1 MKPTILIIDD
11 EVLVRENLKIV
22 FDMEGYNV
30 LLAGNG
36 EEGVGKFADNE
47 PDVVLLDVK
56 LPDIEGK
63 DVLERIRKI
72 DNDAVV
78 LIITGVPGFED
89 TVEFIKS
96 GAYDY
101 LPKPLDVEELKF
113 HVDKAIESARLRKRV
128 EYIEKEEIEKYGF
141 DKIIGESK
149 AINEV
154 CSLASRVAVSST
166 TPVLITGES
175 GTGKELLARAIHL
188 SSPRRDK
195 PFVIVNCT
203 TLSEDLL
210 ESDLFGHEK
219 GAFTGAIR
227 KKIGKFEIAQTGTI
241 FLDEIGDL
249 YPKLQMK
256 LLRVLQEHEIER
268 VGGTFPI
275 KVDVRVISAT
285 NKDLTTMVKDRG
297 FREDLYYRLNVV
309 NIKLPPLRERRDDIL
324 LLSRRFVDEFSRE
337 FKKEAKLSADAENF
351 LMAYQWRGNIRELR
365 NVIER
370 TVLLSNKNI
379 IEPGDLPE
387 DILYGNSKPTADII
401 ETAVKPL
408 MEVNELVPLEKVE
421 DMYIQKVLDKTGGNK
436 SEAARILGITR
447 QRLARKIDTPP
458 E

>member
-11 EVLVRENLKIV
+11 EALIRENLKTV
-22 FDMEGYNV
+22 FLMEGYDV
-30 LLAGNG
+30 LLAENG
-36 EEGVGKFADNE
+36 EKGVRKFSDSE

-56 LPDIEGK
+56 LPDIDGK
-63 DVLERIRKI
+63 EVLERIKKV
-72 DNDAVV
+72 DGNAVV
-78 LIITGVPGFED
+78 LIITGMPGFED
-89 TVEFIKS
+89 AVEFIKS

-101 LPKPLDVEELKF
+101 LPKPMNIEELKF
-113 HVDKAIESARLRKRV
+113 HVERALESARLKKKV
-128 EYIEKEEIEKYGF
+128 EDIERQEIEKYGF
-141 DKIIGESK
+141 ERIIGKSK
-149 AINEV
+149 AIKDV
-154 CSLASRVAVSST
+154 CSLASKVAVSST

-175 GTGKELLARAIHL
+175 GTGKELLAHAIHL

-195 PFVIVNCT
+195 PFIIVNCT

-227 KKIGKFEIAQTGTI
+227 KKIGKFEMAQTGTI

-275 KVDVRVISAT
+275 KVDVRIISAT
-285 NKDLTTMVKDRG
+285 NKDLTVMIKDNK

-309 NIKLPPLRERRDDIL
+309 NIKLPLLRERGDDIL
-324 LLSRRFVDEFSRE
+324 LLSRRFIAEFGTE
-337 FKKEAKLSADAENF
+337 FKKEVKLSVETENV
-351 LMAYQWRGNIRELR
+351 LMAYQWKGNIRELR

-370 TVLLSNKNI
+370 TVLLSNKDI
-379 IEPGDLPE
+379 IEIEDLPE
-387 DILYGNSKPTADII
+387 DILHHDFKSSSVQTDKGIKS
-401 ETAVKPL
+401 L
-408 MEVNELVPLEKVE
+408 MELRELIPLDKLEE
-421 DMYIQKVLDKTGGNK
+421 IYIGEVLDKTGGNK

-447 QRLARKIDTPP
+447 QRLARKIDD
-458 E
+458 

>member
-11 EVLVRENLKIV
+11 EVLIRENLKTV
-22 FDMEGYNV
+22 FLMEGYEV
-30 LLAGNG
+30 VLAGNG
-36 EEGVGKFADNE
+36 EDGVSKFADSE

-56 LPDIEGK
+56 LPDIDGK
-63 DVLERIRKI
+63 EVLERIKKV
-72 DNDAVV
+72 DGNAVV
-78 LIITGVPGFED
+78 LIITGMPGFED
-89 TVEFIKS
+89 AVEFIKS

-101 LPKPLDVEELKF
+101 LPKPMNIEELKF
-113 HVDKAIESARLRKRV
+113 HVERALESARLKKKV
-128 EYIEKEEIEKYGF
+128 EDIERQEIEKYGF
-141 DKIIGESK
+141 ERIIGKSK
-149 AINEV
+149 AIKDV
-154 CSLASRVAVSST
+154 CSLASKVAVSST

-188 SSPRRDK
+188 SSPRSDK
-195 PFVIVNCT
+195 PFIIVNCT
-203 TLSEDLL
+203 TLSEELL

-275 KVDVRVISAT
+275 KVDVRIISAT
-285 NKDLTTMVKDRG
+285 NKDLTLMIKDRG

-309 NIKLPPLRERRDDIL
+309 NIKLPLLRERGDDIL
-324 LLSRRFVDEFSRE
+324 LLSRRFVAEFGAE
-337 FKKEAKLSADAENF
+337 FKKEVKLSTES
-351 LMAYQWRGNIRELR
+351 YQWKGNIRELR
-365 NVIER
+365 NVIDR

-379 IEPGDLPE
+379 IVPEDFPE
-387 DILYGNSKPTADII
+387 DILYVDSKPVAEPSDKK
-401 ETAVKPL
+401 KPF
-408 MEVNELVPLEKVE
+408 MEVKELVPLEQLDE
-421 DMYIQKVLDKTGGNK
+421 MYIGAVLDKVGGNK

-447 QRLARKIDTPP
+447 QRLARKVDD
-458 E
+458 

>member
-11 EVLVRENLKIV
+11 ENLVRENLKTV
-22 FDMEGYNV
+22 FVMEGYEVV
-30 LLAGNG
+30 LAENG
-36 EEGVGKFADNE
+36 EKGISKFSDSE
-47 PDVVLLDVK
+47 PDVVLLDVR
-56 LPDIEGK
+56 LPDIDGK
-63 DVLERIRKI
+63 EVLEKIRKI
-72 DNDAVV
+72 DNNAII
-78 LIITGVPGFED
+78 LIITGAPGFED

-101 LPKPLDVEELKF
+101 LPKPFDVGELKF
-113 HVDKAIESARLRKRV
+113 HIEKALESARLRKRV
-128 EYIEKEEIEKYGF
+128 EDIERQEIEKYGF
-141 DKIIGESK
+141 DKIIGQSK
-149 AINEV
+149 AIKEV
-154 CSLASRVAVSST
+154 CSLASKVAVSST
-166 TPVLITGES
+166 TPVLLTGES

-275 KVDVRVISAT
+275 KVDARVISAT
-285 NKDLTTMVKDRG
+285 NKDLTAMTKNNE

-309 NIKLPPLRERRDDIL
+309 NIKLPSLKERGDDIL
-324 LLSRRFVDEFSRE
+324 LLSRRFVAEFSTE
-337 FKKEAKLSADAENF
+337 FKKEVKLSNEAEKV
-351 LMAYQWRGNIRELR
+351 LMIYQWKGNIRELR

-370 TVLLSNKNI
+370 TVLLSNKDTI
-379 IEPGDLPE
+379 MPEDFPE
-387 DILYGNSKPTADII
+387 DIIYADSKSAAEQSDKK
-401 ETAVKPL
+401 KPL
-408 MEVNELVPLEKVE
+408 IDIRDILPLNNLEE
-421 DMYIQKVLDKTGGNK
+421 MYIAAVLDKVGGNK

-447 QRLARKIDTPP
+447 QRLARKTTKKSL
-458 E
+458 

>member
-1 MKPTILIIDD
+1 MKPTILVIDD
-11 EVLVRENLKIV
+11 ESLIRENLKTV
-22 FDMEGYNV
+22 FLLEGYNIV
-30 LLAGNG
+30 VAGSG
-36 EEGVGKFADNE
+36 EEGISKFIDSE
-47 PDVVLLDVK
+47 PDVVLLDVR
-56 LPDIEGK
+56 LPDIDGK
-63 DVLERIRKI
+63 EVLEKIRKI
-72 DNDAVV
+72 DNNAVV
-78 LIITGVPGFED
+78 LIITGVPGFKD

-101 LPKPLDVEELKF
+101 LPKPFDVEELKF
-113 HVDKAIESARLRKRV
+113 HVEKALESARLRKKV
-128 EYIEKEEIEKYGF
+128 KDIERQEIEKYGF
-141 DKIIGESK
+141 DKIIGQSK
-149 AINEV
+149 AINDV

-203 TLSEDLL
+203 TLSEELL

-227 KKIGKFEIAQTGTI
+227 KKTGKFELAQTGTI

-309 NIKLPPLRERRDDIL
+309 NIKLPSLRERGDDIL
-324 LLSRRFVDEFSRE
+324 LLSRRFVAEFGSE
-337 FKKEAKLSADAENF
+337 FKKDVNLSPEAENT
-351 LMAYQWRGNIRELR
+351 LMSYKWKGNIRELR

-370 TVLLSNKNI
+370 TVLLSNKDI
-379 IEPGDLPE
+379 IMPEDFPE
-387 DILYGNSKPTADII
+387 DIIYADS
-401 ETAVKPL
+401 ESSAESSDMEKPL
-408 MEVNELVPLEKVE
+408 MDVKNMVPLDKLEE
-421 DMYIQKVLDKTGGNK
+421 MYITAVLDKVGGNK

-447 QRLARKIDTPP
+447 QRLARKIDS
-458 E
+458 

>member
-11 EVLVRENLKIV
+11 EVLIRENLKTV
-22 FDMEGYNV
+22 FLMEGYEV
-30 LLAGNG
+30 VLAGNG
-36 EEGVGKFADNE
+36 EDGVSKFADSE

-56 LPDIEGK
+56 LPDIDGK
-63 DVLERIRKI
+63 EVLERIKKV
-72 DNDAVV
+72 DGNAVV
-78 LIITGVPGFED
+78 LIITGMPGFED
-89 TVEFIKS
+89 AVEFIKS

-101 LPKPLDVEELKF
+101 LPKPMNIEELKF
-113 HVDKAIESARLRKRV
+113 HVERALESARLKKKV
-128 EYIEKEEIEKYGF
+128 EDIERQEIEKYGF
-141 DKIIGESK
+141 ERIIGKSK
-149 AINEV
+149 AIKDV
-154 CSLASRVAVSST
+154 CSLASKVAVSST

-188 SSPRRDK
+188 SSPRSDK
-195 PFVIVNCT
+195 PFIIVNCT
-203 TLSEDLL
+203 TLSEELL

-275 KVDVRVISAT
+275 KVDVRIISAT
-285 NKDLTTMVKDRG
+285 NKDLTLMIKDRG

-309 NIKLPPLRERRDDIL
+309 NIKLPLLRERGDDIL
-324 LLSRRFVDEFSRE
+324 LLSRRFVAEFGAE
-337 FKKEAKLSADAENF
+337 FKKEVKLSVETENV
-351 LMAYQWRGNIRELR
+351 LMAYQWKGNIRELR

-379 IEPGDLPE
+379 IVPEDFPE
-387 DILYGNSKPTADII
+387 DILYVDSKPVAEPSDKK
-401 ETAVKPL
+401 KPF
-408 MEVNELVPLEKVE
+408 MEVKELVPLEQLDE
-421 DMYIQKVLDKTGGNK
+421 MYIGAVLDKVGGNK

-447 QRLARKIDTPP
+447 QRLARKVDD
-458 E
+458 

>member
-11 EVLVRENLKIV
+11 EALVRENLKIV
-22 FDMEGYNV
+22 FVMEGYEVV
-30 LLAGNG
+30 LAENG
-36 EEGVGKFADNE
+36 EKGISKFSDSE

-56 LPDIEGK
+56 LPDIDGK
-63 DVLERIRKI
+63 EVLDRIRKI

-78 LIITGVPGFED
+78 LIFTGAPGFD
-89 TVEFIKS
+89 DAVEFIKI

-101 LPKPLDVEELKF
+101 LPKPMDIEELKF
-113 HVDKAIESARLRKRV
+113 HVERALESARLKKRV
-128 EYIEKEEIEKYGF
+128 EDIERQEIEKYGF
-141 DKIIGESK
+141 ERIIGESK
-149 AINEV
+149 AIKDV
-154 CSLASRVAVSST
+154 CSLASKVSVSST

-275 KVDVRVISAT
+275 KVDVRIISAT
-285 NKDLTTMVKDRG
+285 NKDLTVMIKDKG

-309 NIKLPPLRERRDDIL
+309 NIKLPLLRERGDDIL
-324 LLSRRFVDEFSRE
+324 LLSRMFVAEFGKE
-337 FKKEAKLSADAENF
+337 FKKEVKLSVEAENA
-351 LMAYQWRGNIRELR
+351 LMAYQWKGNIRELR

-370 TVLLSNKNI
+370 TVLLSDKNI
-379 IEPGDLPE
+379 IVPEDFPE
-387 DILYGNSKPTADII
+387 DILYVDSKPVAEPSDKK
-401 ETAVKPL
+401 KPL
-408 MEVNELVPLEKVE
+408 MEVREMIPLEQLDE
-421 DMYIQKVLDKTGGNK
+421 MYIGAVLDKVGGNK

-447 QRLARKIDTPP
+447 QRLARKVDD
-458 E
+458 